1 MNVTESYLNSNP
13 DIKNVVFFSGDSF
26 EGEKILYLISQASL
40 DEMIVVG
47 YIAEI
52 TGKSYINLLKEEAAK
67 RKIKIPDFFEYCHI
81 DKFSTEKSKNW
92 ALVFYH
98 LNNQNEILPF
108 MQFSPNSVLGSLWE
122 NEYNGFFIWEC
133 FRKFSEHIRIETL
146 RPDAPPQILSWDKR
160 DSSIEVSAIFPMYKV
175 ADYLEKC
182 LETVTKRKDDWIE
195 FLFVNDGSPDNCREI
210 VLKWAEKDNRIKLLD
225 KENGGCASARQF
237 GLERVK
243 GQYVSFID
251 PDDFVDEQFFYKLFR
266 AALTGS
272 YEISYCAYYEYYENS
287 KETKLVPDVFDWWYQ
302 KGTQDPHLIRNLIGY
317 TPIGIW
323 RRLYSIEMLKK
334 FNIHFYTDLRRFD
347 DLPFK
352 VECFANARS
361 VIGITE
367 PLYYYRLSRPGQDIS
382 CDDERLY
389 VHFDIFNYLDVSVA
403 GKKDAEL
410 TDWLQCVKVHTHQYA
425 LQKIQ
430 KKYRKIYLKK
440 AIVDLNKNEGFFHTF
455 ALMKKRFGKK
465 HALSYLGMRLHLFSL
480 I

>member
-1 MNVTESYLNSNP
+1 MNNIEAYINSNYQI
-13 DIKNVVFFSGDSF
+13 DNVLIFSGFWYEED
-26 EGEKILYLISQASL
+26 KILSLLAQKKLKRIYL
-40 DEMIVVG
+40 VG
-47 YIAEI
+47 YYPIA
-52 TGKSYINLLKEEAAK
+52 TGEAFVES
-67 RKIKIPDFFEYCHI
+67 IKISASALGLYIPEIFEFKTI
-81 DKFSTEKSKNW
+81 DSTLFTKSDDW
-92 ALVFYH
+92 ALIFYH
-98 LNNQNEILPF
+98 LDNKNDIISFIEKRPKYII
-108 MQFSPNSVLGSLWE
+108 GSLYERDFLAFSVWE
-122 NEYNGFFIWEC
+122 SFKKC
-133 FRKFSEHIRIETL
+133 CDHIHIETL
-146 RPDAPPQILSWDKR
+146 RNDAPSQMLSWHKKE
-160 DSSIEVSAIFPMYKV
+160 SPVELSVIFPMYNV
-175 ADYLEKC
+175 ANYLEQCIKTC
-182 LETVTKRKDDWIE
+182 TKRKDDWIE
-195 FLFVNDGSPDNCREI
+195 FLFVNDGSPDNCRDI
-210 VLKWAEKDNRIKLLD
+210 VLEWAKKDNRIKLLD

-287 KETKLVPDVFDWWYQ
+287 KETKLVPDAFDWWYQ

-465 HALSYLGMRLHLFSL
+465 YALSYLGMRLHLFSL